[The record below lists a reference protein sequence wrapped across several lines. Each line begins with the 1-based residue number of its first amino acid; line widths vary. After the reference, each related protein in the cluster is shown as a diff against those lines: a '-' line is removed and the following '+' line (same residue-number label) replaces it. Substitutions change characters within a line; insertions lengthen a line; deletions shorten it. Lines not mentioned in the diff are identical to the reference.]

1 MSSDKFAI
9 ELALARMAI
18 VFMSRHKDD
27 EGCAR
32 VVHQVR
38 RLGHAYLVDDNDM
51 DRGQKL
57 ARLIKW
63 WDDGCPEPPENERI
77 VLSESV
83 NK

>member
-63 WDDGCPEPPENERI
+63 TIPWRRI
-77 VLSESV
+77 PARRRD
-83 NK
+83 NCAAD